1 MAKNLK
7 VNGIV
12 ISENNSNDYD
22 KILSL
27 LTPNLGKISCSAKG
41 ARRTKSQ
48 LLGGTQLFSFGEYM
62 LYNGTDTYT
71 KNSFQ
76 TI

>member
-22 KILSL
+22 KMLSL
-27 LTPNLGKISCSAKG
+27 LTPNLGKISC
-41 ARRTKSQ
+41 T
-48 LLGGTQLFSFGEYM
+48 FSSKNHPSIEKVNGSGKT
-62 LYNGTDTYT
+62 LYSE
-71 KNSFQ
+71 K
-76 TI
+76 